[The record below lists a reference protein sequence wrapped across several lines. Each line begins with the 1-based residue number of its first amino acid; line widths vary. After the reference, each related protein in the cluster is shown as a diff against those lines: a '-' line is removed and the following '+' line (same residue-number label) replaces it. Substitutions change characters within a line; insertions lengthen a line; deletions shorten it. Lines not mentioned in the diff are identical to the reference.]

1 MLEQLKQEGRLHNLP
16 VIMVSALNE
25 LDSVVRCI
33 EIGAVDYLAKPFNP
47 VLLSARI
54 GASLEKKRLRDEVR
68 THLARIEQELDA
80 ARELLLSFAVANGR
94 LPCPGTTS
102 ISRRARPT
110 ARASEQVTP
119 LAVTTRSDA
128 AIRVGI
134 SVVNPNGRRCGR
146 VRAC

>member
-1 MLEQLKQEGRLHNLP
+1 MMMPRLNGYGVLEQLKQEGRLHNLP

-68 THLARIEQELDA
+68 THPRSDRART
-80 ARELLLSFAVANGR
+80 R
-94 LPCPGTTS
+94 
-102 ISRRARPT
+102 RRARAAAGHGSLLLPT
-110 ARASEQVTP
+110 ADGRAAGRD
-119 LAVTTRSDA
+119 LRNDGAGARGRWRSL
-128 AIRVGI
+128 
-134 SVVNPNGRRCGR
+134 
-146 VRAC
+146 